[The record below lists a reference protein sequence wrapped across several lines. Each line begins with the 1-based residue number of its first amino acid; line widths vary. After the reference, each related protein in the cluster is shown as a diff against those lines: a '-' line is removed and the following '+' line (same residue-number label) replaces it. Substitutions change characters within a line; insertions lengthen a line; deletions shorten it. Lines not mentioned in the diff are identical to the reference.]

1 MRVADLTK
9 RILGLAQTISRWA
22 EALAELDPARRERVA
37 KYAENVADTLARTT
51 TALGTLKKDPKNQKA
66 RLQAL
71 KELGRMAGYVETF
84 VDVLEHRLDG
94 RKLAGVKRRLETIQA
109 SLPKRA
115 GPVSAI
121 ETHIDRLASAEGYF
135 RALADGLRV

>member
-9 RILGLAQTISRWA
+9 RVLGLAQTISRWA

-37 KYAENVADTLARTT
+37 KYSENVADTLSRASAAL
-51 TALGTLKKDPKNQKA
+51 TALKKDPKNRKA
-66 RLQAL
+66 RLQAIR
-71 KELGRMAGYVETF
+71 ELGRMAGYVETF

-94 RKLAGVKRRLETIQA
+94 RKLAGVKRRLDAIHA
-109 SLPKRA
+109 SLPKKA
-115 GPVSAI
+115 GPIVAD
-121 ETHIDRLASAEGYF
+121 EVHIDRLASAEGYF